1 MQRRSFIK
9 KSVVAGAAATVAAAS
24 TLAAPAIAQG
34 KRELK
39 KVTSWPKNLPGLGTS
54 AQWAADRIT
63 QLSGGRLT
71 VKLYAAGELVPPFG
85 TFDAVSQ
92 GNADM
97 QHSASFL
104 YGGKA
109 AALNFFST
117 VPFGLTSSEL
127 IAWMEFGGGDAL
139 FDEVCAPFGIK
150 PFLSGVPDYTF
161 MGWLNKEINTLDDLK
176 GLKYRMP
183 GVGGEALKRLGVSVV
198 NMPAGE
204 LLQALQ
210 SGAIDGTEWGGPYL
224 DLGMGF
230 HKVTKFYYYPG
241 FHEPGTGVDISV
253 NLKLWNSL
261 SKDDQELIAVV
272 SKAATMRCLAECTA
286 GNGKAI
292 GTLVKQ
298 HNVKLRRVPDEI
310 LKAIGKHVNDALE
323 EMGNKDPL
331 TKKVYDSFKA
341 FRAEMHVSAQIGN
354 ESYLAARRLA
364 LG

>member
-1 MQRRSFIK
+1 MKRRSFLQK
-9 KSVVAGAAATVAAAS
+9 TVTGGAVAAAAAS
-24 TLAAPAIAQG
+24 TFPAPAIAQG

-39 KVTSWPKNLPGLGTS
+39 MVTSWPKNLPGLGTS

-85 TFDAVSQ
+85 TFDAISQ
-92 GNADM
+92 GTADM
-97 QHSASFL
+97 QHSAAFL

-109 AALNFFST
+109 PALDFFST
-117 VPFGLTSSEL
+117 VPFGLTSTEL

-139 FDEVCAPFGIK
+139 YDEVCAPFGIK

-183 GVGGEALKRLGVSVV
+183 GVGGEALRRLGATVV
-198 NMPAGE
+198 NLPAGE

-230 HKVTKFYYYPG
+230 YKVTKFYYYPG

-253 NLKLWNSL
+253 NLKVWNSL

-272 SKAATMRCLAECTA
+272 AKAATIRCLAECTA
-286 GNGKAI
+286 GNGKALD
-292 GTLVKQ
+292 TLVKQ
-298 HNVKLRRVPDEI
+298 HNVKLRRLPDEI
-310 LKAIGKHVNDALE
+310 LKALSTHVNDALE
-323 EMGNKDPL
+323 AIGNKDPL
-331 TKKVYDSFKA
+331 TKKVYESFKA
-341 FRAEMHVSAQIGN
+341 FRAEMHASSKIGN